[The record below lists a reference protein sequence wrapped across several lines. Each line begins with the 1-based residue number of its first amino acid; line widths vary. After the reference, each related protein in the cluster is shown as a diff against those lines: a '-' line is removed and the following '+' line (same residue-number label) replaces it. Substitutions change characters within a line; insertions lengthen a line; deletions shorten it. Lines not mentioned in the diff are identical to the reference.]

1 MSQNCLSQAIK
12 TKTRLKLSAALN
24 RNFYVDHHSWF
35 FFFQSSKKLAM
46 VMMAALINW
55 VEMCCRATGD
65 TGTVVKL
72 GQCQTLQPWLS
83 LFLSENTFFHTLTP
97 FLSSS
102 THSAFLSRPLS
113 CALFLFCMPSSHL
126 PALFSS
132 IVLLGNDKKEN
143 CMLCCMITG
152 IVTDPW
158 EWMKSMSVTAVKGKE
173 PIVAEAVLKLLLKA
187 TSWKITH
194 CKALNDENCIPRNSF
209 LIKLAMSDN
218 EK

>member
-1 MSQNCLSQAIK
+1 
-12 TKTRLKLSAALN
+12 
-24 RNFYVDHHSWF
+24 
-35 FFFQSSKKLAM
+35 
-46 VMMAALINW
+46 MMAALINW

-102 THSAFLSRPLS
+102 THSAFSISPSFMRPLS
-113 CALFLFCMPSSHL
+113 VLHAIFPLASSVQLHCASWEWQER
-126 PALFSS
+126 
-132 IVLLGNDKKEN
+132 K
-143 CMLCCMITG
+143 LCCMITG

-194 CKALNDENCIPRNSF
+194 CKTLSDENCIPRNSF